1 MRNGF
6 FRILL
11 VGLVLFCLIGAVSA
25 SENMTENQLMDGDNL
40 EDVDDSLSISD
51 SEVVDD
57 FDGDDSLSVSDFQLV
72 KDDEKHMDMYVNCS
86 KEENGDGLSPET
98 AFNYTGLY
106 FWEYPDYNG
115 FPDLA
120 NNGTIHLAEG
130 SYELLGSSPDIK
142 DNSCINVLGQD
153 GTVITK
159 FSYQGQRYTNPNRT
173 VTFINIIF
181 DIHSTSGVGN
191 TIYSINLGSDVGDYN
206 FINCTFINTSFVMS
220 SYEHNEPNRGGI
232 TDVCTAIFEN
242 CKFLNY
248 AYDPSVH
255 KSPIYVYDDK
265 TEDFVIF
272 GYVDYFHTNP
282 MFTNYE
288 CGKFVFN
295 NCLFDN
301 ISCDAIV
308 DSYGGNSDNYG
319 RVDGVYIYNS
329 TFTNC
334 EINGVVKALQ
344 IGFCKISNCTYDF
357 PVSTDTPLTNPF
369 YIDSTDVPILNT
381 SFDLVANGT
390 SLIIT
395 LTDESNKPL
404 VDVEVEIIANG
415 NVSYGYTDN
424 DGRIVINNLLG
435 DYSFEISYPGDE
447 YEGFAPC
454 KVMKNLTFTE
464 PKSSTV
470 LIASKVS
477 ATYNVAKNL
486 VVTLKDINGKLLAN
500 KKVTVKLGSISKTLK
515 TNSKGQVSVNVAT
528 LVPKTYTATV
538 KFAGDSSY
546 KASTVKPKV
555 VVNKAKPKLAAKAK
569 TFKVKAKVKK
579 YTATLKNNKGKVLK
593 KVKLTLKVGKK
604 TYTAKTNAK
613 GVATFKVKL
622 TKKGKNTATVKFAGN
637 KYFTAISKKVKITV
651 K

>member
-1 MRNGF
+1 MRNE

-11 VGLVLFCLIGAVSA
+11 IGLVLFCLIGAVSA
-25 SENMTENQLMDGDNL
+25 SENMTETQLMDGDNL
-40 EDVDDSLSISD
+40 EDVDDSLSVSD

-57 FDGDDSLSVSDFQLV
+57 SLSGTDSELV
-72 KDDEKHMDMYVNCS
+72 KDGEKHTDMYVNCS

-98 AFNYTGLY
+98 AFNYTGFR
-106 FWEYPDYNG
+106 FWEYPDLNG
-115 FPDLA
+115 FPNLA

-159 FSYQGQRYTNPNRT
+159 FSYRGQRYTNPNRT

-255 KSPIYVYDDK
+255 KVPIYVYDDK

-272 GYVDYFHTNP
+272 GYVDNFHTNP

-334 EINGVVKALQ
+334 DINGVVKARQ

-447 YEGFAPC
+447 YEGYAPC
-454 KVMKNLTFTE
+454 KVMKIFTFAKS
-464 PKSSTV
+464 KSSTV
-470 LIASKVS
+470 LSAPQVS
-477 ATYNVAKNL
+477 TNYNAAKNL
-486 VVTLKDINGKLLAN
+486 VVTLKDSNGKALAN
-500 KKVTVKLGSISKTLK
+500 KKVTVKVGTISKTLK
-515 TNSKGQVSVNVAT
+515 TNKNGQLSLNVAS
-528 LVPKTYTATV
+528 LVPKTYTAKV
-538 KFAGDSSY
+538 SFNEDDDYKGSSI
-546 KASTVKPKV
+546 STKV
-555 VVNKAKPKLAAKAK
+555 VISKGITKIVAKAK
-569 TFKVKAKVKK
+569 TFKAKTRTKK
-579 YTATLKNNKGKVLK
+579 FSVSMKDSKNKLIKGK
-593 KVKLTLKVGKK
+593 KLTIRINGK
-604 TYTAKTNAK
+604 TYSATTNKK
-613 GVATFKVKL
+613 GVATFKITKL
-622 TKKGKNTATVKFAGN
+622 SKKGTFKSKVTFKGDKWYKAVSKVVK
-637 KYFTAISKKVKITV
+637 IKVK
-651 K
+651 